1 MWLSVPH
8 SIATKRLDE
17 QKLKGSP
24 FIILK
29 VQNIFLVIVIVNQQI
44 RCFSIR
50 YKTMTLQP
58 LTTVFCFTKYFYK
71 HCGDQHYSEILLLIL
86 VRLKITRMK
95 SYMTEPLYAV
105 WQKQGSHRWGKKN
118 RKNKRCLQNVN
129 SNTTSEVLKHKGL
142 KKKDSWTYPLIIFHS
157 RTSLGFF
164 SLLIHHHNY
173 YHYPCTLW
181 DAPCW
186 SM

>member
-71 HCGDQHYSEILLLIL
+71 HCGNQHYSEILLLIL

-95 SYMTEPLYAV
+95 SCMTEPLYAV
-105 WQKQGSHRWGKKN
+105 WQKQGSHRWGKKK

-142 KKKDSWTYPLIIFHS
+142 KKKIVEH
-157 RTSLGFF
+157 
-164 SLLIHHHNY
+164 IH
-173 YHYPCTLW
+173 
-181 DAPCW
+181 
-186 SM
+186 